1 MANPKKIINDPKQV
15 VPELL
20 DGLIYAY
27 HGQIH
32 KIDGLPALIKT
43 DIPDNKVALLIGGGS
58 GHEPVFHGFIG
69 PNMADGAA
77 CGNIFA
83 APSPDVILAATQAVH
98 RGKGVLYV
106 YGNYAGDNMNFDI
119 AAEMAEDDGI
129 AIRTVRI
136 WDDVASAPPER
147 CDERRGIAGD
157 ALVLKVAGAATAK
170 AATFDEDYRIT
181 AKACDTTRSMAV
193 AVASPGPGAAAGDFY
208 ERARET
214 VRRMVAEEPT
224 AASNG
229 APTGFDAPRLPALAE
244 ALAAPRA
251 AESTTAGG
259 RRRVVTRSGSEYCLA
274 PRPDVPSGGLV
285 PRLAV
290 PTTCP

>member
-1 MANPKKIINDPKQV
+1 MPGMN
-15 VPELL
+15 E
-20 DGLIYAY
+20 
-27 HGQIH
+27 HGI
-32 KIDGLPALIKT
+32 GCLRRPTAPALAISLLLHAAAVQWLRPPRQWM
-43 DIPDNKVALLIGGGS
+43 PDAPEPTMSVFLLPPPRALATPKAVLPPQPPTPARAPERPIASQPRVPAVGVAVPPAVAGG
-58 GHEPVFHGFIG
+58 PG
-69 PNMADGAA
+69 P
-77 CGNIFA
+77 
-83 APSPDVILAATQAVH
+83 P
-98 RGKGVLYV
+98 
-106 YGNYAGDNMNFDI
+106 AGDSRR
-119 AAEMAEDDGI
+119 AA
-129 AIRTVRI
+129 
-136 WDDVASAPPER
+136 
-147 CDERRGIAGD
+147 
-157 ALVLKVAGAATAK
+157 
-170 AATFDEDYRIT
+170 
-181 AKACDTTRSMAV
+181 